1 MEIFKP
7 INLHQTRDFSRKM
20 NATFEFV
27 RQNFK
32 PLGKAILMIA
42 GPPVLLASVLLGSFF
57 QDIMTASLNAG
68 RGGGDSLE
76 LFMSVSFWSQILL
89 MFVFVIVSTVA
100 TIATINNFIK
110 LYDERQTNQIPVA
123 DIWQRVRE
131 TFWMYLGTA
140 IQLTVLLVVFY
151 VGLIIFIGL
160 LADGGA
166 VAVIGVILMILIM
179 FYVFIGTSLVFI
191 IRTYEGAGFFDALS
205 RSFRLIYGKWWST
218 FGLLFVLYLLVL
230 IISYI
235 FMIPGYIIMFVVAFH
250 DASANQTMAE
260 NPASTVGMITAVM
273 MTLYY
278 MVQMLMYAL
287 PNVGIAFQYF
297 NLVERKEARGLMDQI
312 NTIGQPAPPPA
323 PTDETY

>member
-1 MEIFKP
+1 MEIFRA
-7 INLHQTRDFSRKM
+7 INLHQTRDFGRKM

-57 QDIMTASLNAG
+57 KDILTASFNAG
-68 RGGGDSLE
+68 RGGGDTLE
-76 LFMSVSFWSQILL
+76 LFTSFSFWSQILL
-89 MFVFVIVSTVA
+89 MIVFVIVSTVA

-140 IQLTVLLVVFY
+140 IQLTVLLIVFY
-151 VGLIIFIGL
+151 VGVIVFVSL
-160 LADGGA
+160 LSDGGGLA
-166 VAVIGVILMILIM
+166 VFGVIVMM
-179 FYVFIGTSLVFI
+179 FVMVYTFIGTSLVFI
-191 IRTYEGAGFFDALS
+191 IRTYEGIGFFDALA
-205 RSFRLIYGKWWST
+205 RSFRLTYGKWWST
-218 FGLLFVLYLLVL
+218 FGLLFILYLLVM

-250 DASANQTMAE
+250 DASSNQATID
-260 NPASTVGMITAVM
+260 NPATTVGMITAVM

-312 NTIGQPAPPPA
+312 NTIGQPATPPT